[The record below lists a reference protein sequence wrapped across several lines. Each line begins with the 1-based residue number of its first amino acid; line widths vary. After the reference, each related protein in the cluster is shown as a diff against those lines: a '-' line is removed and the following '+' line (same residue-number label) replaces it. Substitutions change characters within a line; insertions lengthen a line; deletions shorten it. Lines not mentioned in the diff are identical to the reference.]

1 MAGKRWWMKWN
12 PDSVRLGEESTEPNF
27 HRINFQALNFQDLSH
42 LSEPLPFEDGI
53 REPDG
58 WDWLRPPCLYATP
71 LSRAL

>member
-12 PDSVRLGEESTEPNF
+12 PDSVRLGEESTEPDF
-27 HRINFQALNFQDLSH
+27 LRITFQDLTHQDPSGF
-42 LSEPLPFEDGI
+42 SELPPFEDGI

-71 LSRAL
+71 PSRAL